1 MTIKYRFKTWKNLQ
15 YEKPSFEEYC
25 FITVLKEA
33 KYNAYKASKENHQ
46 YIPGFTPD
54 NIKEI
59 DEAREY
65 LLKNYHTIRWDDRG
79 ITHLE
84 YINEEDNKND

>member
-1 MTIKYRFKTWKNLQ
+1 MIIKYRFKTWKNLQ

-33 KYNAYKASKENHQ
+33 KYNAYKAFKENHQ
-46 YIPGFTPD
+46 YIPNFTPN

-59 DEAREY
+59 DNAVDYLFKDYHVCNWNKNGVCYIEY
-65 LLKNYHTIRWDDRG
+65 
-79 ITHLE
+79 
-84 YINEEDNKND
+84 EEDNKND